1 MAARAAFCTA
11 VFQSIAILL
20 MSQSSSSAK
29 IAVLVIPNG
38 ISHFYMMEP
47 IGQEL
52 EARGHEVTYIMC
64 SMEPKLYTINARR
77 ILIYDVKH
85 PVNALVEASALKLA
99 RTGSLSWPNAVK
111 VLDILSDACD
121 TVLSNQ
127 TILSALKG
135 TDLLFGDSS
144 IFGCSQLLQLKT
156 GIPHIVDFLAW
167 GFNDPF
173 VAAYGVDWPLS
184 YIPSEISF
192 SSPRMTFMKRV
203 ENVMFYLF
211 MQIIVPLLRSRVTGR
226 LQHKHGIA
234 ADKSVAELLGDT
246 DIVLAP
252 ADWSLEWARPLP
264 PNVKVI
270 GSPSQRQAM
279 KLPREF
285 EDFIASAEHGVVL
298 VSFGSMVMS
307 LDDAVVSKLANVFSK
322 LKYKVII
329 KFGDSFPKT
338 DNVMLVKWM
347 PQNDILANSNVK
359 LFITHGGANSVY
371 EGCGHG
377 VPLLVT
383 PLFSDQFGYGEKVKA
398 AGLGISVSLKES
410 TAEEMI
416 KNINELIE
424 KPCYKENA
432 LRVSRLMEDK
442 PQTPQQ
448 EGAFWI
454 EYVIRNNG
462 TQHLRPSGRDLPF
475 YQYFLLDVMLFFG
488 TIISIFVFML
498 VKCLKVVRFK
508 SGLSTVKRKEE

>member
-1 MAARAAFCTA
+1 MIIDRMFGLPVVFQSRRLLVGLPVVERFKMAARAAFCTA

-127 TILSALKG
+127 
-135 TDLLFGDSS
+135 
-144 IFGCSQLLQLKT
+144 
-156 GIPHIVDFLAW
+156 
-167 GFNDPF
+167 
-173 VAAYGVDWPLS
+173 
-184 YIPSEISF
+184 
-192 SSPRMTFMKRV
+192 
-203 ENVMFYLF
+203 
-211 MQIIVPLLRSRVTGR
+211 
-226 LQHKHGIA
+226 
-234 ADKSVAELLGDT
+234 
-246 DIVLAP
+246 
-252 ADWSLEWARPLP
+252 
-264 PNVKVI
+264 NVKVI